1 MFAVACSTLARP
13 SLPVTGRR
21 EVAHSFDR
29 DGQTHDCHL
38 ELARGARGTW
48 RHCQWRL
55 RIGESAPALTWPE
68 RYSIKTYAAATSRPG
83 SIEAAYMAVLLGAI
97 AAATSVEIS

>member
-38 ELARGARGTW
+38 DLARGARGTW
-48 RHCQWRL
+48 RHCQWRV
-55 RIGESAPALTWPE
+55 RMGD
-68 RYSIKTYAAATSRPG
+68 AAATSRPG
-83 SIEAAYMAVLLGAI
+83 SIDAAYMAVLSAAI
-97 AAATSVEIS
+97 AAETSVEIS